1 MNENKNIINLKKT
14 KYNTMQKEFIRKG
27 IHMTIAFIPALAS
40 FNQSVTIIFLM
51 LGTAFY
57 LLSEYFR
64 VNNREIVGIVTSI
77 SEIAS
82 RDRDKGISLGPVTL
96 AVGTLI
102 VLTSFSPVA
111 AACGI
116 YALAFG
122 DGLSSITGK
131 LWGKVK
137 IPFTGGKSFVGFFTC
152 FTMILSTTFGVTGSL
167 SKALLAATGGAIIEL
182 VPVKDVDN
190 LLIPIVVAFIVTI

>member
-1 MNENKNIINLKKT
+1 MNESKNLINL
-14 KYNTMQKEFIRKG
+14 KYNTMQKEFVRKG
-27 IHMTIAFIPALAS
+27 IHMTIAFIPTLAS
-40 FNQSVTIIFLM
+40 FNQSITIVLLI
-51 LGTAFY
+51 LGASFY

-64 VNNREIVGIVTSI
+64 ANNREIIGFVTSI

-82 RDRDKGISLGPVTL
+82 RDRDKGLTLGPVTL
-96 AVGTLI
+96 AVGALL

-122 DGLSSITGK
+122 DGLSSVTGK
-131 LWGKVK
+131 LWGKTK
-137 IPFTGGKSFVGFFTC
+137 IPFTNGKSFVGFFTC

-167 SKALLAATGGAIIEL
+167 SKALFAAIGGSLIEL
-182 VPVKDVDN
+182 VPLKDVDN
-190 LLIPIVVAFIVTI
+190 LLIPVVVALIVSI

>member
-1 MNENKNIINLKKT
+1 MNENKNIINLK
-14 KYNTMQKEFIRKG
+14 YNTMQKEFVRKG
-27 IHMTIAFIPALAS
+27 IHMTIAIIPTLAS
-40 FNQSVTIIFLM
+40 YHLTITIVLLI

-64 VNNREIVGIVTSI
+64 ANNKEIIGFLTSI

-82 RDRDKGISLGPVTL
+82 RDRDKGFTLGPVTL
-96 AVGTLI
+96 AVGAIL

-122 DGLSSITGK
+122 DGLSSVTGK
-131 LWGKVK
+131 LWGKTK
-137 IPFTGGKSFVGFFTC
+137 IPFTNGKSFVGFFTC

-167 SKALLAATGGAIIEL
+167 QKAIFAAIGGSIIEL
-182 VPVKDVDN
+182 VPLKDVDN
-190 LLIPIVVAFIVTI
+190 LLIPVVVALIVSI